1 MYLAILIIAGI
12 FIYYYLKKREYDKS
26 NYKRESGNRFLGV
39 ITDKEKYRQYLFFN
53 NLEKIYGE
61 HKILMNVYLPKED
74 GETTKADLVYIN
86 KTGVYVLESK
96 NYSGWIFGDEKSE
109 YWTQNLANDKKEQ
122 FNNPIL
128 QNNARIKYLRKVLK
142 LEYINIK
149 SIVVFSDRCTLK
161 KLNVNDENVKII
173 KRDAL
178 VRTIKSMMET
188 STITLSLENI
198 NRIYCILKNY
208 TDTNASEE
216 VKANHVKI

>member
-12 FIYYYLKKREYDKS
+12 FVYYYLKKREYDKS
-26 NYKRESGNRFLGV
+26 NYKKESGNRFLGV
-39 ITDKEKYRQYLFFN
+39 MIDKEKYRQYLFFN

-61 HKILMNVYLPKED
+61 HKILMNVYLPKEND
-74 GETTKADLVYIN
+74 GTTEADLVYIHE
-86 KTGVYVLESK
+86 TGVYFLESK
-96 NYSGWIFGDEKSE
+96 NYNGWILGDEKSE

-128 QNNARIKYLRKVLK
+128 QNNAQIKYLRELLK

-149 SIVVFSDRCTLK
+149 SILVFSDRCILK
-161 KLNVNDENVKII
+161 KLNTNDENVKII

-178 VRTIKSMMET
+178 IRTINSMMET
-188 STITLSLENI
+188 SNIALSLENI

-208 TDTNASEE
+208 TNTNTSEE
-216 VKANHVKI
+216 VKGII